1 MYLFFDTETTGLP
14 DFYAP
19 DRLGIQPHVVQ
30 LAALLTDANGVER
43 ASLKALIKPDG
54 WTIPAGASRVH
65 GISTE
70 DCAAFGIPIKH
81 AAAVFNRMLDNATV
95 LVAHNIK
102 FDLFLLDVECRRLG
116 KTDFADDKGQFCTME
131 ESAPIVNLPPTERMV
146 AAGFDK
152 PKPPKLEECIRHFFG
167 EDLAGAHDAM
177 ADVRACA
184 RVFFE
189 LRRRDEEIAKP

>member
-1 MYLFFDTETTGLP
+1 MADVGW
-14 DFYAP
+14 
-19 DRLGIQPHVVQ
+19 QV
-30 LAALLTDANGVER
+30 LAWAMWSLAIGSQVMMVLLTDANGVER
-43 ASLKALIKPDG
+43 ASLKTLIKPDG

-65 GISTE
+65 GISTN

-81 AAAVFNRMLDNATV
+81 AAATFNRMLDNATV

-116 KTDFADDKGQFCTME
+116 KTDFADDKSQFCTME
-131 ESAPIVNLPPTERMV
+131 ESAPIVDLPPTERMV

-152 PKPPKLEECIRHFFG
+152 PKPPKLEECIEFFFG
-167 EDLAGAHDAM
+167 EKLEGAHDVM
-177 ADVRACA
+177 ADVQACA

-189 LRRRDEEIAKP
+189 LRRRDQEIAG